1 MKKRM
6 LALLLVGIMLLA
18 FPVCAEN
25 TLNVTFQCDTAEDG
39 SLQYHFS
46 VKGNYEDG
54 ETMVTLSFRK
64 ESGETVYA
72 DQMQTGADGA
82 FAFEVL
88 LKEGGNYSVRVNSSA
103 ANQILQKNLTLRT
116 KDEYDSM
123 IALFNK
129 ADATA
134 QDYEQQIALYAED
147 LGLDVL
153 FYQKTTEGKNEIL
166 NQMLQQK
173 GNYTISGIPSIFT
186 SSVILGIL
194 NSNEK
199 VAFKDE
205 VFQYYV
211 GTNFVLDDKYRTL
224 YESYC
229 NFGETLK
236 QKVWENINKETLDSY
251 EKVCERFYLAVTQSA
266 FSDLNA
272 KKLDQFILDNWNCFR
287 FPDYKTFSTAKKS
300 KVLTGLKAKSFSS
313 FSELETNYTKIVNE
327 LEKPTPT
334 SKPSGGSSGSSISYP
349 QTTKPSPTQTPEPP
363 KDLSFT
369 DLKDVSWAEEAIRH
383 LQDQGVVSGKEDGI
397 FAPNDSVTRAEF
409 CKILV
414 NSYQLLDAKAE
425 SSFADVAKDAWYYS
439 YVSSAYCY
447 GIINGYEDSCFRPD
461 ESVSRE
467 EMVTMLYRLLQ
478 KKRLIEEVSSVE
490 NMFRDFDNISDYA
503 KNAVLILSNAGY
515 VKGAGEEQFLPKN
528 TASRAEVC
536 VLIYNTL
543 KGGNRG

>member
-6 LALLLVGIMLLA
+6 LALLLIGMMLLVL
-18 FPVCAEN
+18 PVSAEN
-25 TLNVTFQCDTAEDG
+25 MLNVSFRCEPAENE
-39 SLQYHFS
+39 SLHYRFF

-72 DQMQTGADGA
+72 DQVQTGADGA

-153 FYQKTTEGKNEIL
+153 FYQRTTEGKNEIL

-266 FSDLNA
+266 FSDLDA

-313 FSELETNYTKIVNE
+313 ISDLENNYKKVVDE
-327 LEKPTPT
+327 LEKPAAT
-334 SKPSGGSSGSSISYP
+334 SKPSGNSGGSSVSYP

-363 KDLSFT
+363 KDLSFV
-369 DLKDVSWAEEAIRH
+369 DLKDVPWAEEAIRH
-383 LQDQGVVSGKEDGI
+383 LQDKGVVSGKEERV

-414 NSYQLLDAKAE
+414 NSYQLLDDSAQCN
-425 SSFADVAKDAWYYS
+425 FADVSQEEWYYPV
-439 YVSSAYCY
+439 VSSAYGY
-447 GIINGYEDSCFRPD
+447 GLVSGYEDSCFRANDP
-461 ESVSRE
+461 VTRE
-467 EMVTMLYRLLQ
+467 EMVTILYRLLQ
-478 KKRLIEEVSSVE
+478 KKRLVGEVSSVE
-490 NMFRDFDNISDYA
+490 NTFRDFDQISDYA

>member
-6 LALLLVGIMLLA
+6 LALLLIGMMLLVL
-18 FPVCAEN
+18 PVSAEN
-25 TLNVTFQCDTAEDG
+25 MLNVSFRCEPAENE
-39 SLQYHFS
+39 SLHYRFF

-72 DQMQTGADGA
+72 DQVQTGADGA

-153 FYQKTTEGKNEIL
+153 FYQRTTEGKNEIL

-266 FSDLNA
+266 FSDLDA

-313 FSELETNYTKIVNE
+313 ISDLENNYKKVVDE
-327 LEKPTPT
+327 LEKPAAT
-334 SKPSGGSSGSSISYP
+334 SKPSGNSGGSSVSYP

-363 KDLSFT
+363 KDLSFV
-369 DLKDVSWAEEAIRH
+369 DLKDVPWAEEAIRH
-383 LQDQGVVSGKEDGI
+383 LQDKGVVSGKEERV

-414 NSYQLLDAKAE
+414 NSYQLLDDSAQCN
-425 SSFADVAKDAWYYS
+425 FADVSQEEWYYPF
-439 YVSSAYCY
+439 VSSAYGY
-447 GIINGYEDSCFRPD
+447 GLVSGYEDSCFRANDP
-461 ESVSRE
+461 VTRE
-467 EMVTMLYRLLQ
+467 EMVTILYRLLQ
-478 KKRLIEEVSSVE
+478 KKRLVGEVSSVE
-490 NMFRDFDNISDYA
+490 NTFRDFDQISDYA